1 MRHYKKFIFDEGKY
15 NFYELMSSLY
25 KHEDLSTLHE
35 TLGDLDI
42 FTMSNNSD
50 TEGHKA
56 FYSKLRG
63 GWPEFE
69 EVYDSFVSE
78 FVKPLFDYE
87 FIYQRWPTLRIH
99 VPNNWATPDF
109 HRDSQNGYDHP
120 LGEINFILPFTKC
133 YDTNTVWAESE
144 PDKGDFEPI
153 QMEWG
158 ELVTF
163 NGNICRHGNK
173 INKTSITRVTYDFRI
188 LPLEHY
194 HPEQM
199 SKASGTTG
207 TKFEIGHY
215 YKKLK

>member
-1 MRHYKKFIFDEGKY
+1 
-15 NFYELMSSLY
+15 MSSLY

-69 EVYDSFVSE
+69 EIYDGFISE
-78 FVKPLFDYE
+78 FVRPLFEYE

-99 VPNNWATPDF
+99 VPGNWATPDF

-120 LGEINFILPFTKC
+120 FGEINFILPFTKC
-133 YDTNTVWAESE
+133 YDTNTVWTESE

-153 QMEWG
+153 EMEWG